1 MSSFS
6 RVSKVLFRER
16 FKIITS
22 LLAVHL
28 IILVASKIW
37 NIFIDNSQT
46 TSMTGGVFIA
56 IIVGIT
62 LLIIMNEGVYVR
74 DRYRLIPVADKTLY
88 LSNIW
93 TSFVSVIYLLVG
105 EGAIYFVVYKIF
117 PNQYDRIMINDF
129 NASQQGLVKFEI
141 VVGIILAIMML
152 FSAVTLIHLLIE
164 SIGSFLPFKNQ
175 TFVQTILAFV
185 VTLVLGY
192 PVKYITGNM
201 LKIMG
206 IDNLN
211 NSFQA
216 VTHVLTAGMA
226 MMVIWMIV
234 FSAVNVYLLNRWS
247 ETTK

>member
-62 LLIIMNEGVYVR
+62 LLTIMNEGVYVR
-74 DRYRLIPVADKTLY
+74 DRYRLIPVADTTLY

-164 SIGSFLPFKNQ
+164 SIGNFLPFKNQ
-175 TFVQTILAFV
+175 TFVQTILAFA

-234 FSAVNVYLLNRWS
+234 FSAINVYLLNRWS